1 MTTYRNEL
9 PQLSNHLFLTDGG
22 LETTLVFKKGYD
34 LPEFAAFDLL
44 SRKGGY
50 ETLRDYYLPYLD
62 IARTHKAG
70 FILES
75 PTWRASR
82 DWGRKLGYSP
92 ADLRSLNRQAIAMMR
107 ELRTQWAAQGA
118 PIVISGC
125 IGPRGDGY
133 VPGARMTVDESGAYH
148 LEQIE
153 ALGDAGA
160 DLISAMTINYVE
172 EAIGITRAAQSTGI
186 PVVIGFTVE
195 TDGKLPSGQPLGQAI
210 DAVDAATN
218 SGPAYYMINCAH
230 PTHFSHVL
238 PADKSWTG
246 RIRAVRANASIRSHA
261 ELDQADELDAGDP
274 VDLGA
279 RNAALKAL
287 LPSLNIFGGCCGTDH
302 RHVEEICKAV
312 GLN

>member
-1 MTTYRNEL
+1 MTIYRNDL

-22 LETTLVFKKGYD
+22 LETTLIFHKGFD

-44 SRKGGY
+44 SRDGGY

-62 IARTHKAG
+62 IARARKAG

-92 ADLRSLNRQAIAMMR
+92 ADLRALNRQSITMLK
-107 ELRTQWAAQGA
+107 ELRAQWTGQET

-133 VPGARMTVDESGAYH
+133 APDVRMTADEARAYH

-153 ALGDAGA
+153 AFSDTAA
-160 DLISAMTINYVE
+160 DLISAMTINYSE
-172 EAIGITRAAQSTGI
+172 EAIGITRAAQSRGI

-195 TDGKLPSGQPLGQAI
+195 TDGKLPSGQALGEAI
-210 DAVDAATN
+210 QTVDAATDN
-218 SGPAYYMINCAH
+218 GPAYYMINCAH
-230 PTHFSHVL
+230 PTHFIHVL
-238 PADKSWTG
+238 PADESWTG
-246 RIRAVRANASIRSHA
+246 RIRAVRANASIRSHT

-279 RNAALKAL
+279 HNAALKAL
-287 LPSLNIFGGCCGTDH
+287 LPNLNIFGGCCGTDH
-302 RHVEEICKAV
+302 RHVAEIGKAV
-312 GLN
+312 SQN